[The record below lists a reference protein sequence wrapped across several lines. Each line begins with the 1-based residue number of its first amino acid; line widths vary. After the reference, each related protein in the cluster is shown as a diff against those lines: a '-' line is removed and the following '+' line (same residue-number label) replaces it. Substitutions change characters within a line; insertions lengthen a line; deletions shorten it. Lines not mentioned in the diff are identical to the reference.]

1 MKIII
6 DPYRGGKDTGKN
18 ISGQYEKNILLE
30 MSNYMAKQLSK
41 QGIDTELVRTTDVSL
56 TDDERNSIINELKN
70 DNDIIIQNRLSE
82 DGEFNI
88 IYPLRSNDN
97 LPSIISNNLE
107 ANDINVNK
115 YFQRRLPTNTMLDY
129 YNVIRNTKPN
139 ETIII
144 EYLNEKN
151 YQEIIDIIVDSIVSY
166 IKKENTYVVKKGDSL
181 YQIAKK
187 YNTTIDEIKKLNNL
201 SSNTLKIGQ
210 NLLIPAKKTSSSTT
224 PIEDNTNIYIVKKG
238 DSLYQIAKKNNTTVA
253 KIKELNNLKSDILS
267 INQELKIPKSTKEE
281 YTLYIVKKG
290 DSLYQIAKKYNTT
303 VDEIKKLNNL
313 NSNILS
319 INQEL
324 KIPR

>member
-30 MSNYMAKQLSK
+30 MSNYMAKQFNK

-70 DNDIIIQNRLSE
+70 DNDIIIQNRLSK

-107 ANDINVNK
+107 ANNINVNK

-187 YNTTIDEIKKLNNL
+187 YNTTVDEIKKLNNL
-201 SSNTLKIGQ
+201 LSNTLKIGQ
-210 NLLIPAKKTSSSTT
+210 NLLIPAKKTSTSTT
-224 PIEDNTNIYIVKKG
+224 PVEDNTTIYIVKKG

-267 INQELKIPKSTKEE
+267 INQELKIPKSSEE
-281 YTLYIVKKG
+281 YILYTVKKG
-290 DSLYQIAKKYNTT
+290 DSLYQISKKYNTT

-313 NSNILS
+313 NSNVLS

>member
-1 MKIII
+1 
-6 DPYRGGKDTGKN
+6 
-18 ISGQYEKNILLE
+18 
-30 MSNYMAKQLSK
+30 
-41 QGIDTELVRTTDVSL
+41 
-56 TDDERNSIINELKN
+56 
-70 DNDIIIQNRLSE
+70 
-82 DGEFNI
+82 
-88 IYPLRSNDN
+88 
-97 LPSIISNNLE
+97 
-107 ANDINVNK
+107 
-115 YFQRRLPTNTMLDY
+115 MLDY

-187 YNTTIDEIKKLNNL
+187 YNTTVDEIKKLNNL

-210 NLLIPAKKTSSSTT
+210 NLLIPAKKASTSTT
-224 PIEDNTNIYIVKKG
+224 PVEDNTTIYIVKKG

-267 INQELKIPKSTKEE
+267 INQELKIPKSSEE
-281 YTLYIVKKG
+281 YILYTVKKG
-290 DSLYQIAKKYNTT
+290 DSLYQISKRYNTT

-313 NSNILS
+313 NNNVLS